1 MTALHLRIALIAL
14 LPALLLAP
22 GHVSAADSGEA
33 LRLVERLQSR
43 LASCRDY
50 QYRIN
55 GYERRGDREEE
66 RSFRLY
72 VKDGR
77 LVRIHVIAG
86 RGRGSEAVLNARGQV
101 RARKG
106 GMLKAFARTLSP
118 DDRRVCSLRGVPF
131 WDAVCHN
138 FLRELERRMN
148 RPGAFSQVGTD
159 RERPGTLLLSLQL
172 PAGTRERYWIDPKL
186 MHVVWGE
193 VYEGDILV
201 QRFEIA
207 DIREN
212 TGLSDSFFSF

>member
-1 MTALHLRIALIAL
+1 MTLLHLRIALISL

-22 GHVSAADSGEA
+22 GHVSAADGGDA
-33 LRLVERLQSR
+33 LRLIERLQSR
-43 LASCRDY
+43 LAGCRDY
-50 QYRIN
+50 QYRID

-77 LVRIHVIAG
+77 LVRIQVIAG

-106 GMLKAFARTLSP
+106 GMLKAFPRTLRP

-138 FLRELERRMN
+138 FLRELECRMT
-148 RPGAFSQVGTD
+148 RPGVLCQLGPD
-159 RERPGTLLLSLQL
+159 RERPGMLLLSLQS
-172 PAGTRERYWIDPKL
+172 PTGTRERYCIDPKL
-186 MHVVWGE
+186 MHVVRGE
-193 VYEGDILV
+193 VFEGDLLV
-201 QRFEIA
+201 QRFEID

-212 TGLSDSFFSF
+212 VGLSDSFFAF